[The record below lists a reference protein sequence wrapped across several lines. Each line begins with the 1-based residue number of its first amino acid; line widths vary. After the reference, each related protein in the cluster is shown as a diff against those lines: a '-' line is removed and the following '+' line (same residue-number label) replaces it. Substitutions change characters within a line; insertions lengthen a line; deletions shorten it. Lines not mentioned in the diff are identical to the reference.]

1 MVSEKDARRRN
12 AHIAGSARRAR
23 AFRAPKVRLPFHARG
38 AVELRDATHAVC
50 SESAPARPP
59 RARIGPHHGSPR
71 HLQGCEGVP
80 GGTVPGGTIGP
91 QFRRTGVPVRRVVF
105 DVGHVCAV
113 AAA

>member
-1 MVSEKDARRRN
+1 MRGEET
-12 AHIAGSARRAR
+12 HTL
-23 AFRAPKVRLPFHARG
+23 RAPRGERALFVPPKFACPFMRVVPLNYAMLHTQCVANQ
-38 AVELRDATHAVC
+38 
-50 SESAPARPP
+50 PARPP